1 MKQQP
6 NILLL
11 FMDQL
16 RFDAICTAGNP
27 HMQTP
32 NIDRLVKEGALF
44 TNAYTPNPVC
54 VPARHNL
61 LTGLTAKH
69 HGFFNNGGN
78 PLDYKIPTMPRLLA
92 DHGYETRA
100 IGKMHF
106 KPARRHHGF
115 DKMELME
122 ELPDTREEDEY
133 AMYLKK
139 QGYGQVQNIHGVR
152 NLLYMTPQH
161 SLVPDEHH
169 GSNWVGDRSV
179 DFIKNNNGRHPFFL
193 WSSWIAPHPPF
204 DIPESYKNLYRD
216 SNIPTPIENDT
227 PLSARAKYQR
237 FYMDFPNKDY
247 ITEMRRYYY
256 SAVTLIDE
264 NVGKIIDSL
273 EAIGQLDNTMIILAA
288 DHGEMLGDHG
298 LGQKM
303 LPYDSCAKIP
313 FIVRYPKHFKAGTK
327 ITDFV
332 DLNDILP
339 TFLDLSGTEYPGDYE
354 LPGESLL
361 KISHQGTKDR
371 TLQYMEHNSEQLRW
385 ISMRDKT
392 HKYNYYYAEGYEE
405 LFNLEADPEEKINL
419 LYSHGDDKAVVAKK
433 HCLKTKLLE
442 YERKWAPEK
451 YTADGDFIKY
461 GKANW
466 VNPIINKQFHIFPNK
481 ITDETERKTI
491 NGVGK
496 ETRDAVAGVKDVD
509 LKAMHIKEW
518 KQAVLDQGIEL
529 DIDLTRRC

>member
-1 MKQQP
+1 MEQKS

-16 RFDAICTAGNP
+16 RFDAICAAGNP

-32 NIDRLVKEGALF
+32 NIDRLVREGTIF

-54 VPARHNL
+54 VPARHNI
-61 LTGLTAKH
+61 LTGLTAKY
-69 HGFFNNGGN
+69 HGFFNNGGS
-78 PLDYKIPTMPRLLA
+78 PLDAKIPTMPRLLS

-106 KPARRHHGF
+106 RPARRHHGF

-122 ELPDTREEDEY
+122 EIPATREEDEY
-133 AMYLKK
+133 AMYLKE

-161 SLVPDEHH
+161 SLFPAEHH

-179 DFIKNNNGRHPFFL
+179 DFIKNNNGRQPFFL

-216 SNIPTPIENDT
+216 SNIPKPIESDT
-227 PLSARAKYQR
+227 PLSPNASRQHL
-237 FYMDFPNKDY
+237 YMDFPNKSY

-264 NVGKIIDSL
+264 NVGKILDSL
-273 EAIGQLDNTMIILAA
+273 EAIGQLDNTMIILAS

-313 FIVRYPKHFKAGTK
+313 FIVRFPKYFKGGTE
-327 ITDFV
+327 ITEFV

-339 TFLDLSGTEYPGDYE
+339 TFLDVSNAEYPADYD

-361 KISHQGTKDR
+361 KIGDQGKKDR
-371 TLQYMEHNSEQLRW
+371 TLQYMEHNSEQGRW
-385 ISMRDKT
+385 ISLRDKT

-405 LFNLEADPEEKINL
+405 MFNLLSDPEEKINL
-419 LYSHGDDKAVVAKK
+419 LHNHHHDELVLQKK
-433 HCLKTKLLE
+433 KFLKTKLLE
-442 YERKWAPEK
+442 YEKKWAPEK
-451 YTADGDFIKY
+451 YTANGSFIKY
-461 GKANW
+461 GKCNW
-466 VNPIINKQFHIFPNK
+466 VNPIINKQFHNFPDK
-481 ITDETERKTI
+481 ITDDDERESI

-496 ETRDAVAGVKDVD
+496 ETLEVVKGVKVVN
-509 LKAMHIKEW
+509 LQEMHIREW
-518 KQAVLDQGIEL
+518 KQAVLDRGIEL
-529 DIDLTRRC
+529 DIDLTKL